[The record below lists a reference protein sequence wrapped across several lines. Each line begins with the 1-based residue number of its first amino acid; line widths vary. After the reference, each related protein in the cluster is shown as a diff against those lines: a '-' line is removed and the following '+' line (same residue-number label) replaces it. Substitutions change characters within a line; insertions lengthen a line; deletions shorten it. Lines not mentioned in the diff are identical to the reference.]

1 MATKKVKKAAPARK
15 KAVAK
20 KAVAKKSAP
29 ARKKAV
35 AKKAAP
41 ARKKA
46 VAKKTVAKKAAP
58 ARKKA
63 ATARK
68 KAAPARKKA
77 APARKKAAPARKKAV
92 AKKAAPVRKKAVAKK
107 AVAKKVAPSNV
118 KKIEFKPS
126 VSISSADKPWLQRE
140 QDLPVFLKDIKPEIK
155 KEPISTQGYS
165 KKKSRTPAFLVAIS
179 VLLLLGVAVFSASTQ
194 TGTNTKAETQ
204 KTNEV
209 APTDVTTEETPD
221 SSTEEIA
228 ETTETPTEEVAAKPE
243 PSKSSSADKSAKP
256 TLSSY
261 APRNFASTAAEQE
274 ISFTWRAPS
283 DSSSV
288 IGYELSVKKSGT
300 SDWVVISSVT
310 PQQMVISVDL
320 VSLDSTSQYRLGSI
334 LENGKL
340 SFSKVILTHPGSVD

>member
-35 AKKAAP
+35 AKKA
-41 ARKKA
+41 
-46 VAKKTVAKKAAP
+46 VA
-58 ARKKA
+58 
-63 ATARK
+63 
-68 KAAPARKKA
+68 
-77 APARKKAAPARKKAV
+77 KKAAPARKKAV
-92 AKKAAPVRKKAVAKK
+92 AKKAAPARKKVVAKK
-107 AVAKKVAPSNV
+107 AAPARKKVVAKKAAPSNV

-140 QDLPVFLKDIKPEIK
+140 QELPVFLKDVKPEVK

-165 KKKSRTPAFLVAIS
+165 KKKSRTPAFVGIIS

-194 TGTNTKAETQ
+194 SDTNTKADTQ

-228 ETTETPTEEVAAKPE
+228 ETTETPAEEVVAKPE
-243 PSKSSSADKSAKP
+243 PSKSSSADKSTKP

-274 ISFTWRAPS
+274 LSFAWKAPS
-283 DSSSV
+283 DASSV

-310 PQQMVISVDL
+310 PQQMAVSVDL
-320 VSLDSTSQYRLGSI
+320 VSLDSTSQYKLGSI
-334 LENGKL
+334 LENGKI
-340 SFSKVILTHPGSVD
+340 SSSKVILTHTGSVD

>member
-1 MATKKVKKAAPARK
+1 MATKKVKKAAPARKKAVAKKAAPARKKAVAKKAVAKKSSPARKKAVAKKAVAKKSAPARK

-41 ARKKA
+41 
-46 VAKKTVAKKAAP
+46 
-58 ARKKA
+58 
-63 ATARK
+63 
-68 KAAPARKKA
+68 
-77 APARKKAAPARKKAV
+77 
-92 AKKAAPVRKKAVAKK
+92 
-107 AVAKKVAPSNV
+107 SNV

-140 QDLPVFLKDIKPEIK
+140 QELPVFLKDVKPEVK

-165 KKKSRTPAFLVAIS
+165 KKKSRTPAILVTFS
-179 VLLLLGVAVFSASTQ
+179 VLLLLAVAVFSASTQ
-194 TGTNTKAETQ
+194 SDTNTKADTQ

-209 APTDVTTEETPD
+209 VPTDVTTEETPD

-228 ETTETPTEEVAAKPE
+228 ETTETPTEEVVAKPE
-243 PSKSSSADKSAKP
+243 PSKSSSADKSTKP

-274 ISFTWRAPS
+274 LSFAWKAPS
-283 DSSSV
+283 DASSV

-310 PQQMVISVDL
+310 PQQMAVSVDL

-334 LENGKL
+334 LENGKV

>member
-1 MATKKVKKAAPARK
+1 MATKKVKKAAPARKKAVAKRAVAKKTAPARKKAVAKKAAPARKKAVAKKAAPARKKAVAKKSAPARKKAVAK

-41 ARKKA
+41 
-46 VAKKTVAKKAAP
+46 
-58 ARKKA
+58 
-63 ATARK
+63 
-68 KAAPARKKA
+68 
-77 APARKKAAPARKKAV
+77 
-92 AKKAAPVRKKAVAKK
+92 
-107 AVAKKVAPSNV
+107 SNV

-126 VSISSADKPWLQRE
+126 ASISSADKPWLQRE
-140 QDLPVFLKDIKPEIK
+140 QELPVFLKDVKPEIK

-165 KKKSRTPAFLVAIS
+165 KKKSRTPAFVITSS

-194 TGTNTKAETQ
+194 SDTKTKSETQ

-228 ETTETPTEEVAAKPE
+228 ETTETPAEEVVAKPE
-243 PSKSSSADKSAKP
+243 PSKSSSADKPTKP

-261 APRNFASTAAEQE
+261 APRNFASTTAEQE
-274 ISFTWRAPS
+274 LSFTWKAPS
-283 DSSSV
+283 DASSV

-300 SDWVVISSVT
+300 SEWVVISSVT
-310 PQQMVISVDL
+310 PQQMAISVDL

-334 LENGKL
+334 LENGKV
-340 SFSKVILTHPGSVD
+340 SFSKVILTHPGSVG